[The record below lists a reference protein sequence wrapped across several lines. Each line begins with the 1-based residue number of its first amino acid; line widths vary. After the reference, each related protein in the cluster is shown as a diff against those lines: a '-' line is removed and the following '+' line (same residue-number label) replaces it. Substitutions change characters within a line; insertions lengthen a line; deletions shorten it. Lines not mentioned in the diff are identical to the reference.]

1 MVEIRGKTAQETWKK
16 VLAFIMKEGE
26 AYKDRRNKLCK
37 ETLNL
42 TATIETPEEIFKPFD
57 TLNKFNKWVYP
68 SLDEIK
74 KSILFKENSSE
85 YYYNY
90 GKRAFYIDKVNQID
104 DYIIPL
110 LKKTPTSKRGIVVF
124 YSPKRDTLP
133 LRKETPGMVMVNF
146 AIRNKKLCCSAVI
159 RSNDM
164 FHGWPANIAQIYFL
178 TQYIAEKLNYQVGEI
193 TTYSI
198 SAHIFES
205 QFEDIKKVVG
215 KKFNS

>member
-74 KSILFKENSSE
+74 KSILYKENSSE

-90 GKRAFYIDKVNQID
+90 GKRAFYMDKVNQID
-104 DYIIPL
+104 DYILPL

-164 FHGWPANIAQIYFL
+164 FHGWPANVAQIYFL

-215 KKFNS
+215 KKFI